1 MSVCKTRLQL
11 KHIDRNPVMISPGCN
26 EHTSWMKYKSI
37 HDFDCDLRALY
48 AWLAE
53 ATHAW
58 QNQLTIGLK
67 KLGYA
72 VGSDL
77 VTLKQ

>member
-1 MSVCKTRLQL
+1 
-11 KHIDRNPVMISPGCN
+11 
-26 EHTSWMKYKSI
+26 MKYKSI